1 MNAKRE
7 RDTTILKVVRPTVP
21 AAAGPLTL
29 INVDLRDRAAGA
41 LTVATNIYL
50 PHPPFEAHP
59 ARLQT
64 TAGSTDVMV
73 VPLER
78 YDALLDALE
87 EKEIAAV
94 HASTRGEETFPLKIA
109 DRLAAGESP
118 VRVFREHRGL
128 TQQAL
133 ADKIIASKAYISEI
147 EAGKKPGSVDVIRR
161 LAEALGVD
169 VADLI

>member
-1 MNAKRE
+1 MNTKPE
-7 RDTTILKVVRPTVP
+7 RDTTTLKIVRPTVP

-29 INVDLRDRAAGA
+29 LGVDLRERVADM
-41 LTVATNIYL
+41 LTVYTNIKLPIPPMRAYL
-50 PHPPFEAHP
+50 AH
-59 ARLQT
+59 LQT
-64 TAGSTDVMV
+64 TLGSTEVMV

-78 YDALLDALE
+78 YDALVDAVE

-94 HASTRGEETFPLKIA
+94 HASTRGEETFPLEIA

-133 ADKIIASKAYISEI
+133 ADKIIASKGYISEI